1 MARAISVKVP
11 TAAVIAQIQ
20 EAIKKI
26 DADVATYPADYEK
39 YEKETEAYKKKVAK
53 FVSDYVSKNANKIGY
68 DYTADTIRLGFGHS
82 GRVELTFDAD
92 KIDGFP
98 KKPEA
103 PVKPNQ
109 SEWIGNKHLNRK
121 AVLEQNLRIL
131 RMTTQEEI
139 NASSY
144 STVIDLI

>member
-68 DYTADTIRLGFGHS
+68 DYTSDIRLNFGHS
-82 GRVELTFDAD
+82 GRLELNFDAD
-92 KIDGFP
+92 KIVGFP
-98 KKPEA
+98 KRPEA

-109 SEWIGNKHLNRK
+109 NEWIGNKHLNRK
-121 AVLEQNLRIL
+121 EVLEQNLRIL
-131 RMTTQEEI
+131 RMTTQEEV
-139 NASSY
+139 NASTY
-144 STVIDLI
+144 SSIIDLI

>member
-1 MARAISVKVP
+1 MARALSVKVP
-11 TAAVIAQIQ
+11 TSAVIAQIE

-26 DADVATYPADYEK
+26 DKDIESYPLDVEK

-53 FVSDYVSKNANKIGY
+53 FITDFVSKNTNKIGY
-68 DYTADTIRLGFGHS
+68 ESNDLIQININYR
-82 GRVELTFDAD
+82 GRMELTFDAD

-98 KKPEA
+98 KKPTEPA
-103 PVKPNQ
+103 KPNQ

-131 RMTTQEEI
+131 RMTTQEEV
-139 NASSY
+139 NASTY
-144 STVIDLI
+144 SAIIDLI